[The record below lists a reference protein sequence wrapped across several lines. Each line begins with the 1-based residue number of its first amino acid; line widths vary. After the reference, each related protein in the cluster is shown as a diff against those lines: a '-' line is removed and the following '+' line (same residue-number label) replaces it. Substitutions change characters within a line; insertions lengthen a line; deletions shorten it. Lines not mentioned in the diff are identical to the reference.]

1 MKKQFPFPAR
11 IGKII
16 IAPSILSAN
25 LWALGEQV
33 QAVEKAGAGWLH
45 VDIMDG
51 HFVPNLSF
59 GPALVKALNGKT
71 ALLLDVHLMVEEPSR
86 FIAPFAKAGADILTV
101 HAEVKEDI
109 SALLAQIKASGMR
122 AGISIKPDTDPHLL
136 KPFLNDLD
144 LILVM
149 SVYPGFA
156 GQSFLPQSISQ
167 IKQVRELIDNS
178 NRPIWLEVDGGIHTQ
193 TATQAV
199 KAGADALVAGN
210 AIFSSADPVA
220 ALTQLRQAASEI

>member
-1 MKKQFPFPAR
+1 MKKSFPFPSK

-16 IAPSILSAN
+16 IAPSILSAD
-25 LWALGEQV
+25 LCALGQEV
-33 QAVEKAGAGWLH
+33 QAVEHAAADWLH

-71 ALLLDVHLMVEEPSR
+71 DLLLDVHLMVEEPSK
-86 FIAPFAKAGADILTV
+86 FVTPFAKAGADLLTV

-109 SALLAQIKASGMR
+109 SALLAQIKALGIKT
-122 AGISIKPDTDPHLL
+122 GISVKPDTDPEVL

-149 SVYPGFA
+149 SVYPGFG
-156 GQSFLPQSISQ
+156 GQSFLPQSPAQ
-167 IKQVRELIDNS
+167 IKRVRELIDRS
-178 NRPIWLEVDGGIHTQ
+178 NRPIWLEVDGGINAQ
-193 TATQAV
+193 TASQAV